1 MTSQNHGI
9 VNEICCNYSYPE
21 AAEVE
26 QEEADRLAKVKK
38 AANVA
43 SATKDLFNFNNLKS
57 GFKALFKKQSGRP
70 VILLLILAFG
80 MEYIVFKGRLIFR
93 HFSKN
98 HKEND

>member
-43 SATKDLFNFNNLKS
+43 SATKDLFNLNNLKS